1 MEPKKLRV
9 IISSN
14 VKYYRFSNRIT
25 QEELAERCGLS
36 ARYIGDIENDKGNIP
51 VDTLEKIAKIL
62 KVKPHLLLKDSKH
75 RELPK
80 RVNMDGLNN
89 KKRKKLIKID
99 FINFFVQFKKIKN
112 NKLKYWNYHFNIFL

>member
-14 VKYYRFSNRIT
+14 VKYYRFSSKIT

-36 ARYIGDIENDKGNIP
+36 ARYISDIENDKGNIP
-51 VDTLEKIAKIL
+51 VDTLEKIAKVL

-80 RVNMDGLNN
+80 RVNMQRLIN
-89 KKRKKLIKID
+89 KK
-99 FINFFVQFKKIKN
+99 
-112 NKLKYWNYHFNIFL
+112 